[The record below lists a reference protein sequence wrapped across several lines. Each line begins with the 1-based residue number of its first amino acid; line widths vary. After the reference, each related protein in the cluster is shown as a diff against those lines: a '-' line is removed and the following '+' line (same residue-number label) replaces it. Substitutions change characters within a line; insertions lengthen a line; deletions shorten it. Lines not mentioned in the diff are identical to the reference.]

1 MEMKKNVS
9 RRNAIKAG
17 AASAGIVLGAKA
29 PAAEANVLPDV
40 WGGDFMMQWS
50 PPGKVARDLTVGPT
64 PVRLSCQ
71 KYRLNNSSDVSLA
84 EQVKAVREAG
94 YTAAEAGSGSWK
106 KMTDSGIRDLKAVL
120 REHDVLFYNLHTW
133 VNIIHPDMAKRAECQ
148 KHVCGAI
155 EEADRLGMEFILT
168 HTGGNS
174 TTNNKDMPHPEN
186 WTKETW
192 ERSVA
197 AMKQILRDTSG
208 SKVKLAVEAVN
219 SCNNNTPKSHV
230 RLKEDVG
237 DDRVGVC
244 LDPVN
249 MLHPGVVFR
258 TTELINECF
267 DLLGE
272 DILYAH
278 AKDIEWKAMLPSFSG
293 VVLGAG
299 TMDYELYLARLS
311 RMKRMR
317 VLYIEHLPDE
327 LYAPSKQYLD
337 QTAARLGVKLYA

>member
-1 MEMKKNVS
+1 MRNTFS
-9 RRNAIKAG
+9 RRHALKAG
-17 AASAGIVLGAKA
+17 AVSAGLAMGSA
-29 PAAEANVLPDV
+29 PSASDAGVLPDV
-40 WGGDFMMQWS
+40 WGEDFMMQWS
-50 PPGKVARDLTVGPT
+50 SPDNVTRNLKPGST

-71 KYRLNNSSDVSLA
+71 KYRLDNSSNVSLA
-84 EQVKAVREAG
+84 DQVRAIRAAG
-94 YTAAEAGSGSWK
+94 YTATEAGSSRWQ
-106 KMTDSGIRDLKAVL
+106 KMTDSGIRELKDIL
-120 REHDVLFYNLHTW
+120 RQHDVIFYNLHTW
-133 VNIIHPDMAKRAECQ
+133 VNIIHPDLTKRAECQ
-148 KHVCGAI
+148 KHVCESI

-174 TTNNKDMPHPEN
+174 PTNNKDMPHPDN

-192 ERSVA
+192 QKSVA
-197 AMKQILRDTSG
+197 ALKTILKDTSG
-208 SKVKLAVEAVN
+208 SKVRLAIEAVN

-230 RLKEDVG
+230 RLRQDVG
-237 DDRVGVC
+237 DERIGVC

-278 AKDIEWKAMLPSFSG
+278 AKDIEWTSMLPSFKG
-293 VVLGAG
+293 VVIGQG

-311 RMKRMR
+311 RMKKTR

-327 LYAPSKQYLD
+327 LYEPSKRYLD
-337 QTAARLGVKLYA
+337 ETAARLGVKLYA